1 MRSSQVVNDFV
12 TETHAPKAEAAK
24 DYNMFGKSRLYQPWL
39 RGPRK
44 YTVHRMMLDLGVY
57 PSTIPCSSCL

>member
-24 DYNMFGKSRLYQPWL
+24 DYNMFGKSCLYHPLVAWPPKIY
-39 RGPRK
+39 RA
-44 YTVHRMMLDLGVY
+44 
-57 PSTIPCSSCL
+57 